1 MRIYL
6 EITNNCNK
14 SCEFCA
20 KSQREKGFLPLQ
32 LVRSRIEKIKD
43 FADEVYLHV
52 LGEPLLHKE
61 ILKIFSIL
69 QEQQVFFKITTNGT
83 LLNDEKIT
91 KLLANPYFKQINFS
105 LHALTESE
113 IHGEIL
119 ERVLEFSKKLM
130 VERNDVFVNYRLW
143 NYTTA
148 DEIKNAFILAKI
160 ADFFQLEPIKIPENR
175 RSKRL
180 LDRIYLNIDK
190 RFEWPNSLPDKKL
203 DTGTIVKGFCH
214 GGSSQL
220 GVLLDGTIVPCCLDS
235 EGEINLGNIDKI
247 DNFQEILNSAR
258 LQNICANFNTG
269 KVIEP
274 FCQKCT
280 FRKRFFADN

>member
-130 VERNDVFVNYRLW
+130 VERNDVFVNSS
-143 NYTTA
+143 TQF
-148 DEIKNAFILAKI
+148 DF
-160 ADFFQLEPIKIPENR
+160 DFFTEYLPSFTDIFSTSSSTFMQVEQSGIVMMF
-175 RSKRL
+175 L
-180 LDRIYLNIDK
+180 LSSNII
-190 RFEWPNSLPDKKL
+190 S
-203 DTGTIVKGFCH
+203 
-214 GGSSQL
+214 
-220 GVLLDGTIVPCCLDS
+220 
-235 EGEINLGNIDKI
+235 IN
-247 DNFQEILNSAR
+247 NFVS
-258 LQNICANFNTG
+258 
-269 KVIEP
+269 
-274 FCQKCT
+274 
-280 FRKRFFADN
+280 